1 MKILND
7 NWLIFDNEMSL
18 SKALAREILD
28 IAKKSIFEKDCFS
41 MVLTGGQ
48 SVLSLYKLLSKADS
62 NWDKWHLYIGD
73 ERFLPA
79 GHKDRNDQIINEIWL
94 DNSPIPKKNI
104 HFIKA
109 ELGLLVARVEYE
121 NTLKKFDKFDIVLL
135 SMGEDGHIAS
145 LFPNHV
151 YPEDQTVVVENNS
164 PKPPKQRIS
173 MSYQQFNKAHYIFKL
188 IIGESKQ
195 KAVTL
200 LEQNTNLPIV
210 KVTGECEKLYICKNA
225 IYQ

>member
-7 NWLIFDNEMSL
+7 NWLIFDDEMSL
-18 SKALAREILD
+18 SKALAQEVLN

-41 MVLTGGQ
+41 IVLTGGQ
-48 SVLSLYKLLSKADS
+48 SVLNLYKILSKSDS
-62 NWDKWHLYIGD
+62 NWEKWHIYIGD
-73 ERFLPA
+73 ERCVPMC
-79 GHKDRNDQIINEIWL
+79 HKDRNDQAINEIWL
-94 DNSPIPKKNI
+94 DNSTIPKNNI

-109 ELGLLVARVEYE
+109 ELGLLKAKLEYE
-121 NTLKKFDKFDIVLL
+121 KTLKTIDKFDVVLL

-151 YPEDQTVVVENNS
+151 YPEDQMIVVEHDS
-164 PKPPKQRIS
+164 PKPPKERVS
-173 MSYQQFNKAHYIFKL
+173 MSYKQLNRAHYIFKL

-200 LEQNTNLPIV
+200 LKQNANLPIARV
-210 KVTGECEKLYICKNA
+210 NGDCEKLYFCKSA
-225 IYQ
+225 IL

>member
-7 NWLIFDNEMSL
+7 NWIIFDDEISL
-18 SKALAREILD
+18 SKALAQEILN
-28 IAKKSIFEKDCFS
+28 IAKKSIFEKDFFS
-41 MVLTGGQ
+41 IVLTGGQ
-48 SVLSLYKLLSKADS
+48 SVLNLYKILSKADS
-62 NWDKWHLYIGD
+62 NWDKWHIYIGD

-94 DNSPIPKKNI
+94 NNSTIPQKNI

-109 ELGLLVARVEYE
+109 ELGLLDARVEYE
-121 NTLKKFDKFDIVLL
+121 NTLKRIDKFDVVLL

-151 YPEDQTVVVENNS
+151 YPEDQMIVVEHDS
-164 PKPPKQRIS
+164 PKLPKERVS
-173 MSYQQFNKAHYIFKL
+173 MSYKQLNRAHYIFKL

-200 LEQNTNLPIV
+200 LQQNANLPITRV
-210 KVTGECEKLYICKNA
+210 NGDCEKLYFSKSA
-225 IYQ
+225 IL

>member
-18 SKALAREILD
+18 SKALAQEILN
-28 IAKKSIFEKDCFS
+28 IAKKSIFEKDFFS
-41 MVLTGGQ
+41 IVLTGGQ
-48 SVLSLYKLLSKADS
+48 SVLNLYKILSKADS
-62 NWDKWHLYIGD
+62 NWDKWHIYIGD

-94 DNSPIPKKNI
+94 NNSTIPQKNI

-109 ELGLLVARVEYE
+109 ELGLLDARVEYE
-121 NTLKKFDKFDIVLL
+121 NTLKRIDKFDVVLL

-151 YPEDQTVVVENNS
+151 YPEDQMIVVEHDS
-164 PKPPKQRIS
+164 PKPPKERVS
-173 MSYQQFNKAHYIFKL
+173 MSYKQLNRAHYIFKL

-200 LEQNTNLPIV
+200 LQQNANLPITRV
-210 KVTGECEKLYICKNA
+210 NGDCEKLYFSKSA
-225 IYQ
+225 IL

>member
-7 NWLIFDNEMSL
+7 NWLIFDDEMSL
-18 SKALAREILD
+18 SKALAQEILN

-41 MVLTGGQ
+41 IVLTGGK
-48 SVLSLYKLLSKADS
+48 SVLSLYKILSKADS
-62 NWDKWHLYIGD
+62 NWDKWHIYIGD
-73 ERFLPA
+73 ERCVPM
-79 GHKDRNDQIINEIWL
+79 GHKDRSDQVINEIWL
-94 DNSPIPKKNI
+94 DNSAIPKKNI

-109 ELGLLVARVEYE
+109 ELGLLEARLEYE
-121 NTLKKFDKFDIVLL
+121 NTLKRIGTFDIVLL

-151 YPEDQTVVVENNS
+151 YLEEQMVVVEQDS
-164 PKPPKQRIS
+164 PKPPKERVS
-173 MSYQQFNKAHYIFKL
+173 MSYQQLNKAHYIFKL

-200 LEQNTNLPIV
+200 LEQNVNLPITRV
-210 KVTGECEKLYICKNA
+210 NGNCEKLYICKNA
-225 IYQ
+225 TYQ

>member
-18 SKALAREILD
+18 SKALAQEILN

-41 MVLTGGQ
+41 IVLTGGQ
-48 SVLSLYKLLSKADS
+48 SVLSLYKILSKADS
-62 NWDKWHLYIGD
+62 NWDKWHIYIGD

-94 DNSPIPKKNI
+94 DNSPVPKKNI

-109 ELGLLVARVEYE
+109 ELGLLEARVEYE
-121 NTLKKFDKFDIVLL
+121 NTLKKIDKFDVVLL

-145 LFPNHV
+145 LFPNHI
-151 YPEDQTVVVENNS
+151 YSEDQMVVVELGS
-164 PKPPKQRIS
+164 PKPPKERIS
-173 MSYQQFNKAHYIFKL
+173 MSYQQLNKAHYVFKL

-200 LEQNTNLPIV
+200 LEQNVNLPITRV
-210 KVTGECEKLYICKNA
+210 NGECEKLFFCKNA
-225 IYQ
+225 INN

>member
-7 NWLIFDNEMSL
+7 NWLIFDDEMSL
-18 SKALAREILD
+18 SKALAQEILN

-41 MVLTGGQ
+41 IVLTGGQ
-48 SVLSLYKLLSKADS
+48 SVLSLYKILSKADS
-62 NWDKWHLYIGD
+62 NWDKWHIYIGD

-94 DNSPIPKKNI
+94 DNSPVPKKNI

-109 ELGLLVARVEYE
+109 ELGLLEARVEYE
-121 NTLKKFDKFDIVLL
+121 NTLRKNDKFDVVLL

-151 YPEDQTVVVENNS
+151 YPEEQMVVVEQDS
-164 PKPPKQRIS
+164 PKPPKERVS
-173 MSYQQFNKAHYIFKL
+173 MSYQQLNKAHYVFKL

-200 LEQNTNLPIV
+200 LEQNVNLPIA
-210 KVTGECEKLYICKNA
+210 KVNGDCNK
-225 IYQ
+225 IYHL

>member
-7 NWLIFDNEMSL
+7 NWLIFDDEMSL
-18 SKALAREILD
+18 SKALAQEILN

-41 MVLTGGQ
+41 IVLTGGK
-48 SVLSLYKLLSKADS
+48 SVLSLYKILSKADS
-62 NWDKWHLYIGD
+62 NWDKWHIYIGD
-73 ERFLPA
+73 ERCVPM
-79 GHKDRNDQIINEIWL
+79 GHKDRSDQVINEIWL
-94 DNSPIPKKNI
+94 DNSAIPKKNI

-109 ELGLLVARVEYE
+109 ELGLLEARLEYE
-121 NTLKKFDKFDIVLL
+121 NTLKRIGTFDIVLL

-151 YPEDQTVVVENNS
+151 YLEEQMVVVEQDS
-164 PKPPKQRIS
+164 PKPPKERVS
-173 MSYQQFNKAHYIFKL
+173 MSYQQLNKAHYIFKL

-200 LEQNTNLPIV
+200 LEQNVNLPITRV
-210 KVTGECEKLYICKNA
+210 NGDCEKLYICKNA
-225 IYQ
+225 TYQ

>member
-7 NWLIFDNEMSL
+7 NWLIFDDEMSL
-18 SKALAREILD
+18 SKALSQEILN

-41 MVLTGGQ
+41 IVLTGGQ
-48 SVLSLYKLLSKADS
+48 SVLSLYKILSKDDS
-62 NWDKWHLYIGD
+62 NWDKWHIYIGD

-79 GHKDRNDQIINEIWL
+79 GHKDRNDQTINEIWL

-104 HFIKA
+104 HFIKV
-109 ELGLLVARVEYE
+109 ELGLLEARVEYE
-121 NTLKKFDKFDIVLL
+121 NTLKKIDKFDIVLL

-151 YPEDQTVVVENNS
+151 YPEEQMVVVEQNS
-164 PKPPKQRIS
+164 PKPPKERIS
-173 MSYQQFNKAHYIFKL
+173 MSYQQLNKAHYIFKL

-200 LEQNTNLPIV
+200 LEQNVNLPIARV
-210 KVTGECEKLYICKNA
+210 NGDCER
-225 IYQ
+225 IYHL